1 MEILTP
7 QNLLPYVLQVISLA
21 AIATGIAALVRVDS
35 AAIRYAFWRAV
46 LAGSLLLPWLPH
58 SSTPQAVATGSA
70 PQGVAAATAKAS
82 AAAPLPVSNAPM
94 DWMPILLGALAIG
107 ILIRLV
113 WLAGGFISLRRLRAL
128 ATTTGDALGAE
139 GDVLQGALGTHAD
152 VRVVPGLTQPAT
164 FGLRHPV
171 VLLPESIREQPHAIQ
186 RALLA
191 HELIHVQR
199 RDWFWVVCEELLLA
213 GLWFNPGTWWIVAQ
227 LRRAREEAVDE
238 LAILA
243 TGSRRNYVKALLT
256 FAGGT
261 PLAPAPAF
269 AERRHLFRR
278 ITLISTEAV
287 MSSKRIVLSCAV
299 MAIVLVTGGWYATA
313 AFPLVADMNIQ
324 QNQAPGPL
332 EQRAS
337 RASLQNPVPRR
348 TDYQPPEYPA
358 DARTVGATG
367 TITFRVTLDELGR
380 VGEIRR
386 TSFSL
391 TTSNPDMSFSLD
403 NTSPEGLDALANKAV
418 LRDKNGRVVDMR
430 AMLRVVEAMTGA
442 ATDAMRNWRYEA
454 PASGPITF
462 DVRVFFKADGETS
475 AVQNTG
481 MVGTPRAST
490 INTEGAVRVGGHIKA
505 PIKVKDVR
513 PVYPPIAQQAKVSG
527 MVIIEARIGRDGSV
541 EDARVLRSIPL
552 LDQAAL
558 DAVLQWQFVPT
569 LLNGVPTPLIMT
581 VTVNFTIE

>member
-1 MEILTP
+1 MDILTP
-7 QNLLPYVLQVISLA
+7 QNLLPYVLQVVSLA
-21 AIATGIAALVRVDS
+21 AIATGIATLVRVDS
-35 AAIRYAFWRAV
+35 AAIRYAYWRAV
-46 LAGSLLLPWLPH
+46 LASSLLLPWLPLG
-58 SSTPQAVATGSA
+58 TAPAVALDSA
-70 PQGVAAATAKAS
+70 PQPVAVATAKAS
-82 AAAPLPVSNAPM
+82 VAAPLAVSNASM
-94 DWMPILLGALAIG
+94 DWMPILLVVLAIG
-107 ILIRLV
+107 IVVRLV
-113 WLAGGFISLRRLRAL
+113 WLAGGLISLRRLRAL
-128 ATTTGDALGAE
+128 AATDEGLGAE
-139 GDVLQGALGTHAD
+139 SEVLQGALGTRAD

-164 FGLRHPV
+164 FGLRQPV
-171 VLLPESIREQPHAIQ
+171 VLLPDSIREQPLAIQ

-199 RDWFWVVCEELLLA
+199 RDWMWVVCEELLLA
-213 GLWFNPGTWWIVAQ
+213 ALWFNPATWWIVAQ
-227 LRRAREEAVDE
+227 VRRAREEAVDE

-243 TGSRRNYVKALLT
+243 TGSRRNYVKALLA

-287 MSSKRIVLSCAV
+287 MSSKRIVLSCCV

-313 AFPLVADMNIQ
+313 AFPLVADVNIQ

-367 TITFRVTLDELGR
+367 TITFRITLDEVGR

-391 TTSNPDMSFSLD
+391 TTNDPAMTFSLD
-403 NTSPEGLDALANKAV
+403 NSSPEALDAFVNKAV
-418 LRDKNGRVVDMR
+418 LRDKEGRVVDNR
-430 AMLRVVEAMTGA
+430 AMLRVADAMTDA
-442 ATDAMRNWRYEA
+442 AIDAMRNWRYEA
-454 PASGPITF
+454 PANGPLAF
-462 DVRVFFKADGETS
+462 DVRVYFKADGETS
-475 AVQNTG
+475 AVQGTG
-481 MVGTPRAST
+481 FVGAPRAST
-490 INTEGAVRVGGHIKA
+490 INTEGALRVGGNIKA
-505 PIKVKDVR
+505 PVKVRDVR

-527 MVIIEARIGRDGSV
+527 MVIVEARVGKDGSV

-569 LLNGVPTPLIMT
+569 LLNGVPTPVIMT

>member
-7 QNLLPYVLQVISLA
+7 HNLLPYVLQVVSLA

-35 AAIRYAFWRAV
+35 AAIRYAYWRTV
-46 LAGSLLLPWLPH
+46 LASSLLLPWLPH
-58 SSTPQAVATGSA
+58 GTAPAVAIDSA
-70 PQGVAAATAKAS
+70 PQRVAVATAKAS
-82 AAAPLPVSNAPM
+82 AAAPLPVSNASM
-94 DWMPILLGALAIG
+94 DWMPILLGVLAIG
-107 ILIRLV
+107 IVVRLV
-113 WLAGGFISLRRLRAL
+113 WLAGGLISLRRLRAL
-128 ATTTGDALGAE
+128 AATTDEGLGAE
-139 GDVLQGALGTHAD
+139 SEVLQGALGTRAD

-164 FGLRHPV
+164 FGLRQPV
-171 VLLPESIREQPHAIQ
+171 VLLPERIREQPLAIQ

-191 HELIHVQR
+191 HELIHVHR
-199 RDWFWVVCEELLLA
+199 RDWMWVVCEELLLA
-213 GLWFNPGTWWIVAQ
+213 ALWFNPATWWIVAQ
-227 LRRAREEAVDE
+227 VRRAREEAVDE

-243 TGSRRNYVKALLT
+243 TGSRRNYVKALLA

-261 PLAPAPAF
+261 ALAPAPAF

-287 MSSKRIVLSCAV
+287 MSSKRIVLSCLV

-313 AFPLVADMNIQ
+313 AFPLVADVNIQ

-337 RASLQNPVPRR
+337 HASLQNPVPRR

-367 TITFRVTLDELGR
+367 TITFRITLDEVGR

-391 TTSNPDMSFSLD
+391 TTNDPAMTFSLD
-403 NTSPEGLDALANKAV
+403 NSSPETLDAFVNKAV
-418 LRDKNGRVVDMR
+418 LRDKAGRVVDNR
-430 AMLRVVEAMTGA
+430 AMLRVADAMTDA
-442 ATDAMRNWRYEA
+442 AIDAIRNWRYEA
-454 PASGPITF
+454 PANGPLTF
-462 DVRVFFKADGETS
+462 DVRVYFKADGETS

-481 MVGTPRAST
+481 FVGTPRAST
-490 INTEGAVRVGGHIKA
+490 INTEGAVRVGGNIKA
-505 PIKVKDVR
+505 PVKVRDVR

-527 MVIIEARIGRDGSV
+527 MVIVEARVGKDGSV

-569 LLNGVPTPLIMT
+569 LLNGVPTPVIMT